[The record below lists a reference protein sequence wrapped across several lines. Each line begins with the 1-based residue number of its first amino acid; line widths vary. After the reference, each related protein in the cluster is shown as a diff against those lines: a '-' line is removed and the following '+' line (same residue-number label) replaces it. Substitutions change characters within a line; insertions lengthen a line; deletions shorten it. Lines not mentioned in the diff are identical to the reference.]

1 MSAVIQGAVIA
12 IEIDLEGA
20 WTDITCDATSA
31 EYMWGAPEA
40 LGPLTE
46 CEGGT
51 LRVSLYD
58 PDRVYDPDNP
68 DSPAQGGLKVGA
80 GMRVLVDG
88 SPAWTGVLQ
97 TWGWDRASEI
107 ADLNALDPIGQL
119 SVRAM
124 PQRETLMGTAAT
136 SGAQAAFMLDR
147 AEWPLAKRWFP
158 AGNEGWERGNH
169 YVEGPAIDGLHR
181 IRFAELGRVYPM
193 RDGRIAWL
201 PRAGMAPAAPT
212 ALINCG
218 GVGLTDMWKV
228 LGLGRV
234 RNHVV
239 ISGGYG
245 VYGPVLPPD
254 EYRAVT
260 TTHEFL
266 QFAYAGVP
274 APNPWEAW
282 GQHILDALADP
293 PPLTMLGTMLPQGA
307 QVKQVLC
314 SEFGTRWTVANEGQ
328 PDVIVEVIGMRVT
341 LAPGNVLEVDVVT
354 SDVAPIVPSGGYRA
368 AIMATSGLVG
378 YWRIGEASTASPAAD
393 ERGIHP
399 GTYSGVVLGQ
409 RGAVDDDNGAGR
421 WVYGDY
427 LSVPHAATL
436 NLADAWSIE
445 AWVKLETV
453 AAGLVRGI
461 VGKGA
466 GGYYLRVNAAGN
478 LELARSNIQALT
490 TSTTL
495 LPAGAW
501 THVVGTKSGAT
512 SKLYINGVDRTGTVT
527 NSTTAN
533 NTLPLTIGADADA
546 VGARRDFFAG
556 SIDDVSLYSRAL
568 TPAEVLAHYDAR
580 L

>member
-1 MSAVIQGAVIA
+1 MSATIRGAEVA
-12 IEIDLEGA
+12 IELYLGGA
-20 WTDITCDATSA
+20 WLDITCDVTSA
-31 EYMWGAPEA
+31 NWQWGASEA

-58 PDRVYDPDNP
+58 PDRMYDPDNP
-68 DSPAQGGLKVGA
+68 DSPYLGLLKVGI
-80 GMRVLVDG
+80 GYRVLVDG
-88 SPAWTGVLQ
+88 APAWTGVLQ
-97 TWGWDRASEI
+97 TWAWDRASEI
-107 ADLNALDPIGQL
+107 ADLNGLDPIGQL

-124 PQRETLMGTAAT
+124 PQRETLMGTVAT

-147 AEWPLAKRWFP
+147 AEWSVAKRYFP
-158 AGNEGWERGNH
+158 AGNEGVERGNH

-181 IRFAELGRVYPM
+181 IRFAELGRLFPL
-193 RDGRIAWL
+193 RDGRIGWH
-201 PRAGMAPAAPT
+201 PRGGMAPPPST

-234 RNHVV
+234 RNHIV

-245 VYGPVLPPD
+245 VFGPVMPPD

-266 QFAYAGVP
+266 QFAYAGAP

-282 GQHILDALADP
+282 GQHILDALAAP
-293 PPLTMLGTMLPQGA
+293 PPLTMLGTIVPAGA
-307 QVKQVLC
+307 QVRQVVC
-314 SEFGTRWTVANEGQ
+314 AEFGDRWTVAVEGE
-328 PDVIVEVIGMRVT
+328 PDALVGVLGMRVT
-341 LAPGNVLEVDVVT
+341 LAPGTIEVDAVT
-354 SDVAPIVPSGGYRA
+354 EDVAPPVAAGAYRA
-368 AIMATSGLVG
+368 AIMGTSGLVG
-378 YWRIGEASTASPAAD
+378 YWRLGEASGASPAAD
-393 ERGIHP
+393 EQGIHP
-399 GTYSGVVLGQ
+399 GSYVGPPTLGQ
-409 RGAVDDDNGAGR
+409 RGAVDDDNGAAR
-421 WVYGDY
+421 FTYGHY
-427 LSVPHAATL
+427 VGVPHAATL

-453 AAGLVRGI
+453 AGGVRGI
-461 VGKGA
+461 AGKGA
-466 GGYYLRVNAAGN
+466 GGYYLRVTPAGN

-495 LPAGAW
+495 LPAGTW

-533 NTLPLTIGADADA
+533 NNMPLTIGADADA
-546 VGARRDFFAG
+546 VGARRDFYSG
-556 SIDDVSLYSRAL
+556 SIDDVALYSRAL
-568 TPAEVLAHYDAR
+568 MPAEVSAHYGAG
-580 L
+580 